1 MNLPNLPKAVASA
14 IVSGDV
20 TGLENLYQPNNMTL
34 EDIATHAAYYGQ
46 PLIMQWCCDQS
57 WRPPQESF
65 NSNFVSYAVHG
76 ASPSIFQILIDNG
89 LDLNAHEN
97 EFHGYPLA
105 SAVVSGNYNF
115 AKWLLEHG
123 HRSTPYDSI
132 FGDDAAILSTVCA
145 DRADQMMLKLLLDHG
160 HDLKNTG
167 AGVVAAEEGNVEA
180 LRLLLDRGLNI
191 EERRRVTHYGTKEEP
206 YDTEGTAL
214 YHACKRGN
222 EECVEL
228 LLERGAD
235 PLAEDLEERSCLD
248 IARQGGD
255 DYEYIV
261 WLLENGQSVNSASG
275 AQTLL
280 GFIKRL
286 FSL

>member
-1 MNLPNLPKAVASA
+1 MGLPNLPKAVASA
-14 IVSGDV
+14 IASGDAAQ
-20 TGLENLYQPNNMTL
+20 LKDLYQPNNMTL
-34 EDIATHAAYYGQ
+34 EDIATHAAARGK
-46 PLIMQWCCDQS
+46 PSIMQWCCDQG
-57 WRPPQESF
+57 WRPPRESF
-65 NSNFVSYAVHG
+65 NSNFVSHAVYG
-76 ASPSIFQILIDNG
+76 ESPSIFQILIDNG

-97 EFHGYPLA
+97 ELHGDPLA
-105 SAVVSGNYNF
+105 SAVENGNYNF

-123 HRSTPYDSI
+123 HRSTPNDSI
-132 FGDDAAILSTVCA
+132 FGDDTAIVSTIYA
-145 DRADQMMLKLLLDHG
+145 DRANQEMLKLLLDHG
-160 HDLKNTG
+160 HDLENTG

-180 LRLLLDRGLNI
+180 LRLLLDRGLNV
-191 EERRRVTHYGTKEEP
+191 EERRRVTNYGTADET

-214 YHACKRGN
+214 YHACKQGN

-228 LLERGAD
+228 LLQRGAN
-235 PLAEDLEERSCLD
+235 PLAEDLNGRSCLD

-261 WLLENGQSVNSASG
+261 WLLENSGSVNSASA

-286 FSL
+286 FFF